1 MPGMPWIAL
10 WKTDMTE
17 KKRPL
22 DGITV
27 VSLEHAVAAPFCT
40 RQLADLGAR
49 VIKVERPGNGDFARG
64 YDQRVNGQS
73 SHFTWINRSK
83 QSLALDLKRPDALEA
98 LMQLLEGAD
107 VLVQNLAPGAAARMG
122 LSWEVLKARNPR
134 LIVCDISGYGADGP
148 YRDKKAYDLLIQ
160 SEAGFLS
167 VTGTQQAPSK
177 AGISVADIAAGM
189 YAYTNILSALLL
201 RGRTGEGSH
210 IDVSML
216 EALGEWMGYPMYY
229 AWEGAPPPPR
239 TGASHASIYPY
250 GPFEAGDG
258 GTVMLGLQN
267 EREWKAFCEHVLLQP
282 ALAGDARFDS
292 NARRNAH
299 REELRALILDVFAAL
314 DAAQVVQRLD
324 AAGIANARVNDMAG
338 LWAHPQLAARQ
349 RWRSVD
355 SPAGPVQALLPP
367 GVNSAFDYRMEA
379 VPSVGE
385 HSAAILAGLGWPA
398 ERISALYADEPAL

>member
-1 MPGMPWIAL
+1 M
-10 WKTDMTE
+10 
-17 KKRPL
+17 KKHSLRPL

-49 VIKVERPGNGDFARG
+49 VIKVERPGAGDFARG

-83 QSLALDLKRPDALEA
+83 ESLALDLKQPAALQA
-98 LMQLLEGAD
+98 LLQLLTTAD

-122 LSWEVLKARNPR
+122 LSYEALKVCNPQ

-167 VTGTQQAPSK
+167 VTGTEQEPSK

-189 YAYTNILSALLL
+189 YAYTNVLSALLL

-229 AWEGAPPPPR
+229 AWDGAPPPPR

-250 GPFEAGDG
+250 GPFMAGDG

-267 EREWKAFCEHVLLQP
+267 EREWKLFCEQVLLQP

-299 REELRALILDVFAAL
+299 REELQALILNVFAGLNAP
-314 DAAQVVQRLD
+314 QVVQRLEQ
-324 AAGIANARVNDMAG
+324 AGIANARVNDMAG

-349 RWRSVD
+349 RWSSVGT
-355 SPAGPVQALLPP
+355 PAGPVQALLPP
-367 GVNSAFDYRMEA
+367 GANSAFDYRMDA
-379 VPSVGE
+379 VPSIGE
-385 HSAAILAGLGWPA
+385 HSAAILAELGWSA
-398 ERISALYADEPAL
+398 ERIRALYAEEATL

>member
-1 MPGMPWIAL
+1 
-10 WKTDMTE
+10 MTNTI
-17 KKRPL
+17 RPL

-49 VIKVERPGNGDFARG
+49 VIKVERPGAGDFARG

-83 QSLALDLKRPDALEA
+83 ESLALDLKQPAALQA
-98 LMQLLEGAD
+98 LLQLLTTAD

-122 LSWEVLKARNPR
+122 LSYEVLKSRNPQ

-167 VTGTQQAPSK
+167 VTGTEQEPSK

-189 YAYTNILSALLL
+189 YAYTNVLSALLL

-229 AWEGAPPPPR
+229 AWDGAPPPPR

-250 GPFEAGDG
+250 GPFMAGDG

-267 EREWKAFCEHVLLQP
+267 EREWKLFCEQVLLQP
-282 ALAGDARFDS
+282 ALASDARFDS

-299 REELRALILDVFAAL
+299 REELQGLILSVFAGL
-314 DAAQVVQRLD
+314 DAQQVVQRLEQ
-324 AAGIANARVNDMAG
+324 AGIANARVNDMAG

-349 RWRSVD
+349 RWCSVGT
-355 SPAGPVQALLPP
+355 PAGPVQALLPP
-367 GVNSAFDYRMEA
+367 GANSAFDYRMDA

-385 HSAAILAGLGWPA
+385 HSAAILAELGWSA
-398 ERISALYADEPAL
+398 ERIRALYAEEATL